1 MSDTPPTTS
10 ASSVA
15 LPEPSADA
23 AAAFTQRS
31 GVLATIQRL
40 LHKYP
45 TLSPATVLVVSTLVF
60 WYFSEGKILKAPTV
74 GIMLQQAAVLATLA
88 VGQTLIVLTAG
99 VDLAVGTGMILTHL
113 VVAKLFSEQGYPAIV
128 SLFVGLIV
136 GLALGAFHGFLVTKV
151 RLPPFI
157 TTLGTF
163 YIFQSLALLY
173 GQARTIS
180 KTDLGDNPAT
190 NSYDGLLLWTGK
202 ELTLGSRRTG
212 LTITVGVL
220 LMILTYFVFAWVLSN
235 TAWGSHVYSTG
246 DDIEAARLAGIN
258 VNRVIISVYMVAGA
272 FYAFGG
278 WIQIGRSLSASH
290 NAAVDINLE
299 TITAVVI
306 GGTSLFGGRGRLWGT
321 LVGALVVVVFRLGLK
336 LSDVDPYWQNFAIGA
351 LILVA
356 VGIDQWIRKVA
367 K

>member
-1 MSDTPPTTS
+1 METTPDALDVTS
-10 ASSVA
+10 
-15 LPEPSADA
+15 
-23 AAAFTQRS
+23 AFTQRT
-31 GVLATIQRL
+31 GLLARIQHA
-40 LHKYP
+40 LHRYP
-45 TLSPATVLVVSTLVF
+45 TLSPATVLLLSTVVF
-60 WYFSEGKILKAPTV
+60 WFFSDGKILKPTTI

-88 VGQTLIVLTAG
+88 VGQTLIILTAG

-113 VVAKLFSEQGYPAIV
+113 VVAKFFSERGVPAIV
-128 SLFVGLIV
+128 ALLIGLVVGL
-136 GLALGAFHGFLVTKV
+136 GLGAFHGMLVTKV

-163 YIFQSLALLY
+163 YVFQSLALLY
-173 GQARTIS
+173 GQARTIP
-180 KTDLGDNPAT
+180 KTDLGDDPAT
-190 NSYDGLLLWTGK
+190 KAYDGMLLWTGK
-202 ELTLGSRRTG
+202 ELTLGNRQTG

-220 LMILTYFVFAWVLSN
+220 LMLLTYVVFAWILSN

-258 VNRVIISVYMVAGA
+258 VNRVIVSVYMVAGA

-290 NAAVDINLE
+290 NAAVDVNLE

-356 VGIDQWIRKVA
+356 VGVDQWIRKVA